1 MKFDV
6 VLANPP
12 FQDSERRGKTPHK
25 LWIDFTIKVF
35 DQWLLPN
42 GFLGQVSPASFMSP
56 SSKILKIMRKKNLEY
71 VNFDTSRAFPG
82 IGSTF
87 AHYVIQNQSNDGF
100 SDLVRE
106 NERSKVQIVDQML
119 YLPSDINHISL
130 SIHNKV
136 MFLQNEH
143 LDVRHDYVACHNIL
157 LRTGTTLSK
166 EKTRKHKYPVFHTN
180 RQIWWSSVKQTWAS
194 ELKVMWSRSG
204 YTRPFFDEGEM
215 GGTDMVYYTLVGSRP
230 RGVALEKNLN
240 SKLMQYIFTTAKWSG
255 FGNEIVFESLP
266 KMLSKKAL
274 DDDEIFD
281 AFSLTATEKRYVL
294 DFMG

>member
-1 MKFDV
+1 MKFNV

-25 LWIDFTIKVF
+25 LWIDFTVKVF
-35 DQWLLPN
+35 DQWLLPE

-56 SSKILKIMRKKNLEY
+56 SSKILKIMRDKNLEY

-87 AHYVIQNQSNDGF
+87 AHYVIQNERNDGF
-100 SDLVRE
+100 SDLVRGD
-106 NERSKVQIVDQML
+106 ERSRVQIVDRML

-136 MFLQNEH
+136 MFLQTEH
-143 LDVRHDYVACHNIL
+143 LDVRHDYVTCHNIL

-166 EKTRKHKYPVFHTN
+166 EKTRKHRHPVFHTN
-180 RQIWWSSVKQTWAS
+180 RQIWWSSVKQKWAS

-215 GGTDMVYYTLVGSRP
+215 GGTDMVYYTLVSSRP
-230 RGVALEKNLN
+230 RGLALEKNLN

-266 KMLSKKAL
+266 KLLSKKAFN
-274 DDDEIFD
+274 DDEIFE
-281 AFSLTATEKRYVL
+281 AFSLTELEKRYVI